1 MPIQIKEQKD
11 GRLVAVHVT
20 GKLGKA
26 DYEHCV
32 PELDRLIRQHGK
44 LCLLF
49 DLTDFH
55 GWEAGALW
63 DEIKLDVRH
72 FADIERLA
80 VVGDKKWE
88 RDMVTFFKPFTKAAT
103 RYFDQADEAE
113 ARNWLLEA
121 QRPVALA
128 T

>member
-44 LCLLF
+44 LSILF
-49 DLTDFH
+49 EMAEFK
-55 GWEAGALW
+55 GWDAGALW
-63 DEIKLDVRH
+63 EEIKFDIEH
-72 FADIERLA
+72 FADIKRVA
-80 VVGDKKWE
+80 MVGDKKWQE
-88 RDMVTFFKPFTKAAT
+88 VMATLYKSFTKAES
-103 RYFDQADEAE
+103 RYFDINDSASARKWLEEA
-113 ARNWLLEA
+113 
-121 QRPVALA
+121 
-128 T
+128 